1 LTPEERA
8 ELVAL
13 TTRGT
18 TGARRMK
25 RALILLAADEGDTVA
40 QIAARVRMGTATVER
55 VRKRF
60 VEESLEAALSE
71 RRRPGKARLLDGRQ
85 EAYLVALACSQPPAG
100 RATWTMQLLAGQL
113 ITFGVVETICDET
126 VRRALKRGH

>member
-1 LTPEERA
+1 
-8 ELVAL
+8 
-13 TTRGT
+13 
-18 TGARRMK
+18 MK